1 VVLERVELVLFRVV
15 LVGTLVVEVVVD
27 GLLERVDDILLLG
40 VGSSVL
46 VLETVELV
54 DGLLEVVVVKVVVG
68 TVLVD

>member
-1 VVLERVELVLFRVV
+1 MVLERVELVLFRVV